1 MADSIFDQVETLA
14 GDFAATLAAIHKANK
29 EQGEIITAARAR
41 IDADKMRV
49 EARRTELQAAVKD
62 NGRSVTVRSLAQA
75 ELDGLSATEFKPTAA
90 EQAAFGDATARA
102 EQAIAD
108 LRRTRDE
115 LRTALAAASAELQGI
130 RADTIGKT
138 DIEVCARWIE
148 GNVNSF
154 NNL

>member
-14 GDFAATLAAIHKANK
+14 GDFAATLAAIHAANK
-29 EQGEIITAARAR
+29 EQGEIITATRAR
-41 IDADKMRV
+41 IDADKQRV
-49 EARRTELQAAVKD
+49 EARRAELQAVVKD
-62 NGRSVTVRSLAQA
+62 NGRSVTVRSLAQT
-75 ELDGLSATEFKPTAA
+75 ELDGLSETEFKPTAA

-130 RADTIGKT
+130 RADIIGKT

-148 GNVNSF
+148 GAVNSF

>member
-1 MADSIFDQVETLA
+1 MNNHIFDRVETLA

-29 EQGEIITAARAR
+29 KQGEIITAARAR

-49 EARRTELQAAVKD
+49 EARRTELRAAVKD
-62 NGRSVTVRSLAQA
+62 NGRSVTVRSLAQT
-75 ELDGLSATEFKPTAA
+75 ELDGLSETEFKPTAA

-115 LRTALAAASAELQGI
+115 LRTALAAASAELNGI

>member
-14 GDFAATLAAIHKANK
+14 GDFAATLAAIHAANK
-29 EQGEIITAARAR
+29 EQGEIITATRAR
-41 IDADKMRV
+41 IDADKQRV
-49 EARRTELQAAVKD
+49 EARRAELQAVVKD

-75 ELDGLSATEFKPTAA
+75 ELDGLSATEFKPAA
-90 EQAAFGDATARA
+90 VERAAFDISTERG

-115 LRTALAAASAELQGI
+115 LRTALAAASAELEGI

-138 DIEVCARWIE
+138 DVEIFVRWSE
-148 GNVNSF
+148 GDVNSF

>member
-1 MADSIFDQVETLA
+1 MNNHIFDRVETLV

-29 EQGEIITAARAR
+29 EQGEIITATRAR
-41 IDADKMRV
+41 MEADKQRV
-49 EARRTELQAAVKD
+49 EARRAELQAAVKD
-62 NGRSVTVRSLAQA
+62 NGRSATVRSLAQA

-108 LRRTRDE
+108 LRQTCDE
-115 LRTALAAASAELQGI
+115 LRTALAAASAELGGI
-130 RADTIGKT
+130 RADTIAKT

>member
-1 MADSIFDQVETLA
+1 MNNHIFDRVETLA

-49 EARRTELQAAVKD
+49 EARRAELRAAVKD
-62 NGRSVTVRSLAQA
+62 NGRSVTVRSLAQT
-75 ELDGLSATEFKPTAA
+75 ELDGLSETEFKPTAA

-115 LRTALAAASAELQGI
+115 LRTALAAASAELGGI
-130 RADTIGKT
+130 RADTIAKT

>member
-1 MADSIFDQVETLA
+1 MNNHIFDRVETLV

-29 EQGEIITAARAR
+29 EQGEIITATRAR

-148 GNVNSF
+148 GAVNSF

>member
-49 EARRTELQAAVKD
+49 EARRAELQAAVKD

-108 LRRTRDE
+108 LRQTRDE
-115 LRTALAAASAELQGI
+115 LRTALAAASAELGGI
-130 RADTIGKT
+130 RADTIAKT

>member
-1 MADSIFDQVETLA
+1 MSNPIFDQVETLA
-14 GDFAATLAAIHKANK
+14 GDFATTLAAIHKANK
-29 EQGEIITAARAR
+29 EQGEIITATRAR
-41 IDADKMRV
+41 MEADKQRV
-49 EARRTELQAAVKD
+49 ETRRTELQAAVKD
-62 NGRSVTVRSLAQA
+62 SSRSATVRNLAQA

-90 EQAAFGDATARA
+90 ERAAFDVATERG

-115 LRTALAAASAELQGI
+115 LRTALNAASAELEGI

-138 DIEVCARWIE
+138 DLEVCARWIE
-148 GNVNSF
+148 GDVNSF

>member
-1 MADSIFDQVETLA
+1 MNNHIFDRVETLV

-29 EQGEIITAARAR
+29 EQGEIITATRAR
-41 IDADKMRV
+41 MEADKQRV
-49 EARRTELQAAVKD
+49 EARRAELQAAVKD
-62 NGRSVTVRSLAQA
+62 NGRSATVRSLAQA

-108 LRRTRDE
+108 LRQTRDE

-148 GNVNSF
+148 GAVNSF

>member
-1 MADSIFDQVETLA
+1 MNNHIFDRVETLA

-49 EARRTELQAAVKD
+49 EARRTELRAAVKD
-62 NGRSVTVRSLAQA
+62 NGRSVTVRSLAQT

-90 EQAAFGDATARA
+90 EQA
-102 EQAIAD
+102 AD

-115 LRTALAAASAELQGI
+115 LRTALAAASAELGGI
-130 RADTIGKT
+130 RADTIAKT

>member
-1 MADSIFDQVETLA
+1 MNNHIFDRVETLV

-29 EQGEIITAARAR
+29 EQGEIITATRAR
-41 IDADKMRV
+41 MEADKQRV
-49 EARRTELQAAVKD
+49 EARRAELQAAVKD
-62 NGRSVTVRSLAQA
+62 NGRSATVRSLAQA

-108 LRRTRDE
+108 LRQTRDE
-115 LRTALAAASAELQGI
+115 LRTALAAASAELEGI

-138 DIEVCARWIE
+138 DVEIFVRWSE
-148 GNVNSF
+148 GDVNSF